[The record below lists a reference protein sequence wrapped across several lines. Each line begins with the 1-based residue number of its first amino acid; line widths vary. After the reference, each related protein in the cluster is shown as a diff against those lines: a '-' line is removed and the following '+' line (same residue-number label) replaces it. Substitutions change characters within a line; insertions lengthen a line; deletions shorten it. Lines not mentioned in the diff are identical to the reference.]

1 MIAYHCPHN
10 AAVVLYRENGAGH
23 IWAGSQAMPEIAS
36 TVGKTTFS
44 ISANQLM
51 WKFFQ
56 NHPL

>member
-1 MIAYHCPHN
+1 
-10 AAVVLYRENGAGH
+10 
-23 IWAGSQAMPEIAS
+23 MPEIAS

-44 ISANQLM
+44 ISADQLM